1 MSTSV
6 TATQKLFMVSK
17 LHPIARNNLTLMYL
31 DGKDAKVAT
40 QRKTNDVD
48 QAKHSSSPKL
58 ISSDGGVSFFL
69 TERISTNRRS
79 SIGQIRYTRGERTTQ
94 PRIRHRR
101 LMGLRI
107 WYCCLSM
114 GRWLRSKTTRAG
126 PRYMM
131 VSGTCRYSVCARNR
145 LHRLTCTP
153 CESSGAS

>member
-6 TATQKLFMVSK
+6 TATQRLFMVRK
-17 LHPIARNNLTLMYL
+17 LHSIARNNLTLMYP
-31 DGKDAKVAT
+31 DEKDAKAVI
-40 QRKTNDVD
+40 QRKANDVD

-58 ISSDGGVSFFL
+58 ISPDGGVSFFL
-69 TERISTNRRS
+69 VERISTNRRS
-79 SIGQIRYTRGERTTQ
+79 SIGQIRYTRGEGTTQ

-114 GRWLRSKTTRAG
+114 GRWWRSKTTGAG

-131 VSGTCRYSVCARNR
+131 VSGTCRHSVCARNR
-145 LHRLTCTP
+145 LPRLTCTP